1 MILHSDPQLK
11 VLLFIACAQ
20 FMAIPLITFNPW
32 ETDLVSGMPKRI
44 VFPEL
49 VYIFEKNQAILQFKL
64 KQDLE
69 VASI

>member
-1 MILHSDPQLK
+1 
-11 VLLFIACAQ
+11 
-20 FMAIPLITFNPW
+20 MAIPLITFNPW